1 MEIITGQTEISREQP
16 TVVTL
21 GKFDGIHRGHQ
32 KLIAA
37 LFSSDGLTR
46 TVFTF
51 TRPPREVVEQT
62 AKKVL
67 LTGEEKR
74 ARMEALGVELLI
86 EFPFTEAVCHM
97 EPEAFVEEI
106 LIRGLHARKI
116 ITGPDFGFGYQR
128 RGNTALLKALAPK
141 YGYELEV
148 LKKELSADGNAISS
162 TRVREEIAAGRVA
175 SAVDLLGY
183 PYPVAGKIE
192 DENRIEIVGSHKR
205 LLVSGICETSEM
217 HRASDGKTAEP
228 TTGKKVRVLTLSV
241 PGEKLLPPPG
251 QYQARLQ
258 TENGEVPAVLETGEQ
273 TRLFFDEKV
282 VYKPSGLCY
291 TTLV

>member
-1 MEIITGQTEISREQP
+1 MEIITGQTGINREQP

-37 LFSSDGLTR
+37 LFSSEGLTK

-62 AKKVL
+62 EKKVL
-67 LTGEEKR
+67 LTSEEKR
-74 ARMEALGVELLI
+74 VRMEALGVELLI
-86 EFPFTEAVCHM
+86 EFPFTEAVCRM
-97 EPEAFVEEI
+97 EPEAFVEQI
-106 LIRGLHARKI
+106 LIDGLHAKKI

-162 TRVREEIAAGRVA
+162 TRVREEIAAGRV
-175 SAVDLLGY
+175 SQAVDLLGY
-183 PYPVAGKIE
+183 PYPVTGTIGNEERTEIDAEQWDSLIADPYGWPEVAGEKNGNT
-192 DENRIEIVGSHKR
+192 DKDAGR
-205 LLVSGICETSEM
+205 T
-217 HRASDGKTAEP
+217 
-228 TTGKKVRVLTLSV
+228 VRVLTISV
-241 PGEKLLPPPG
+241 PREKLLPPPG
-251 QYQARLQ
+251 QYRAMLH
-258 TENGEVPAVLETGEQ
+258 TENGETPAILETGEQ
-273 TRLFFDEKV
+273 TRLYFDEKV

>member
-1 MEIITGQTEISREQP
+1 MEIITGQTGINREQP

-37 LFSSDGLTR
+37 LFSSERLTK

-62 AKKVL
+62 EKKVL
-67 LTGEEKR
+67 LTSEEKR
-74 ARMEALGVELLI
+74 VRMEALGVELLI
-86 EFPFTEAVCHM
+86 EFPFTEAVCRM
-97 EPEAFVEEI
+97 EPEAFVEQI
-106 LIRGLHARKI
+106 LIDGLHAKKI

-162 TRVREEIAAGRVA
+162 TRVREEIAAGRVPQ
-175 SAVDLLGY
+175 AVDLLGY
-183 PYPVAGKIE
+183 PYPVTGMIGNEERTEIDAEQWDSLIADPYGWPEVAGEKKRE
-192 DENRIEIVGSHKR
+192 YRQRCRENR
-205 LLVSGICETSEM
+205 SGIDDFGSARKAFAAARAIPGDAP
-217 HRASDGKTAEP
+217 HRKRRGTCHSGNRRTNKA
-228 TTGKKVRVLTLSV
+228 
-241 PGEKLLPPPG
+241 
-251 QYQARLQ
+251 
-258 TENGEVPAVLETGEQ
+258 
-273 TRLFFDEKV
+273 LFR
-282 VYKPSGLCY
+282 
-291 TTLV
+291 

>member
-1 MEIITGQTEISREQP
+1 MEIITGQTRIGREQP

-37 LFSSDGLTR
+37 LFSSEGLTR

-141 YGYELEV
+141 YGYGLEV

-162 TRVREEIAAGRVA
+162 TRVREEIAAGRV
-175 SAVDLLGY
+175 SQAVDLLGY
-183 PYPVAGKIE
+183 PYPVAGKIK

-205 LLVSGICETSEM
+205 LLASGICETSEM

-251 QYQARLQ
+251 QYRARLQ